1 MTEWLNSIDYHST
14 IVIIGQI
21 VTYCTSD
28 GASAVSESVSAP
40 SVWNSLSYNC
50 RSAELLITFKRSLKT
65 ELFDVAYCKREHS
78 A

>member
-1 MTEWLNSIDYHST
+1 MHTTITEQT
-14 IVIIGQI
+14 

-28 GASAVSESVSAP
+28 GASNVSKAVSGKAP

-50 RSAELLITFKRSLKT
+50 RSTELLSTFKHSLKT
-65 ELFDVAYCKREHS
+65 DLFHIAYRKREHS